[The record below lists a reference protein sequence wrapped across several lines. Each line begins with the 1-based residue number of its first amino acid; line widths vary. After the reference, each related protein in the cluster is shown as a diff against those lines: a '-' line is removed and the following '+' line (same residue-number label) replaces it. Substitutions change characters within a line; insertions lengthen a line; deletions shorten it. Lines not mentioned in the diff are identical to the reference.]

1 MVHASSYDFR
11 RLNNKSSTK
20 GARAA
25 SANIASI
32 DDGSL
37 DALPK
42 EEASELVGAE
52 RYERAAGRET
62 YRSGRYARRL
72 ITGAGELVYS
82 IASKLRV
89 GGGTAFPY
97 RSR

>member
-52 RYERAAGRET
+52 RYER
-62 YRSGRYARRL
+62 
-72 ITGAGELVYS
+72 
-82 IASKLRV
+82 K
-89 GGGTAFPY
+89 GGGPGDLPQRPLREKAHHGRRGTRVFDSLEVAGLSVGKF
-97 RSR
+97 RA